1 MQDWQFRQVSLFSGS
16 RSFHSIT
23 NWVTYKNNSVQN
35 LVLDREA
42 ATGGVKK
49 ETLAQVFSCELRE
62 TACHGRLLHS
72 ILVIRW
78 NFKIFKPFRNIV
90 LRCFPIFCE
99 NYWMKGQH
107 GLKIYSGY
115 VGFEISI
122 LRISINENFRSRYR
136 IFSIKKDVLK
146 NFAKFRGK
154 HLCQSLFLN
163 KVAGVSNFCR
173 LILVILL
180 NYTIRSCLEALR

>member
-1 MQDWQFRQVSLFSGS
+1 MTYFLDS

-35 LVLDREA
+35 LVLDTEA
-42 ATGGVKK
+42 AIGGVKK

-62 TACHGRLLHS
+62 TACHERLLHS

-78 NFKIFKPFRNIV
+78 NFKIFKPFCNIV
-90 LRCFPIFCE
+90 LQCFPIFCE
-99 NYWMKGQH
+99 NYSKKGQH

-115 VGFEISI
+115 VGSDISI
-122 LRISINENFRSRYR
+122 LRISINENFRSSYR

-163 KVAGVSNFCR
+163 KVAGVSNFCG

-180 NYTIRSCLEALR
+180 NYIIKSCLQALR